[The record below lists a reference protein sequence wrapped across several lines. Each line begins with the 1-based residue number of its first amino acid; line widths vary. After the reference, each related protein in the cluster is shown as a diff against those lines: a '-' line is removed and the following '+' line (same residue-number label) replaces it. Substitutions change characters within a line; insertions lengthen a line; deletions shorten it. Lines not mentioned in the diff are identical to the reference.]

1 MTPAER
7 RRAWLVFTLM
17 LCMALIETVGVVSVM
32 PFVMVL
38 ASPDVVRENVYFA
51 AFYDALGFQ
60 TTNSFLIFL
69 GSVVFLL
76 FIFTLA
82 FKALTTYA
90 ITRFSSM
97 RLHTIGCRLLSAYLR
112 QPYEFFLQRNSADL
126 GKSILSEVSQ
136 VTSGVLLP
144 LLRIVSGMTV
154 ATALLLLLLYV
165 EPFIS
170 IFVAVLLGGSF
181 SLVYFFSRK
190 LLKNIGEDR
199 LQANKERFVL
209 ATEVLNGIKE
219 LKLLGRDH
227 VYLARFKQPS
237 ERFARHQATSKVVA
251 SLPKFAIQAIA
262 FGGVL
267 LLSLY
272 LLHSQGGLNEA
283 LPLIALYAM
292 TGNRLLPAFQEIF
305 SSSAQLRFALPVLD
319 VLYKD
324 LTLKE
329 KMARNLKKDSASRLQ
344 LSNKIDFQNV
354 TYRYPAASSDAL
366 KNLNMT
372 INAETCVG
380 FVGST
385 GAGKSTA
392 IDLILGLFMPT
403 EGSIKVGGQLLN
415 EENMRAW
422 QNNIGYVPQ
431 SIYLADDTVK
441 ANIAFG
447 IATEDIDEK
456 AVKRAAEMASIHNFI
471 NQELDKG
478 YETIVGENGVRL
490 SGGQRQ
496 RLAIAR
502 ALYHDPDVMIF
513 DEATSALDT
522 ATEKSVM
529 EAIYGLHGKKT
540 IILIA
545 HRLSTVRQCDHIFVL
560 QNGSLIDSGTYDN
573 LIEQSNNFRTFV
585 AAAEN

>member
-51 AFYDALGFQ
+51 ALYDTLGFQ

-272 LLHSQGGLNEA
+272 LLHSQGGLKEA

-329 KMARNLKKDSASRLQ
+329 KMASNLKKDSASRLQ

-354 TYRYPAASSDAL
+354 TYRYPGASSDAL

-447 IATEDIDEK
+447 IATEHIDEK
-456 AVKRAAEMASIHNFI
+456 AVKRAAKMASIHDFI

-560 QNGSLIDSGTYDN
+560 QNGSLVDSGTYDN